1 MTSFRL
7 HNLILVAAC
16 SAACT
21 MANAAAITG
30 SLWAVSDPVAQN
42 AILANVPGTPPDV
55 TFQVNAPL
63 TFFSAGVSSV
73 NAWLLSGGAFNIVGS
88 PAALNRQFSPSL
100 VQFTGQVS
108 VTNGQTF
115 ALTHDDGLTLIIGG
129 TSVISAPGPSG
140 AAQLIGTYTG
150 PTGNFPF
157 TLVYGE
163 CCVGAAVLQ
172 VNLPFQPGTPTTSG
186 VPEPGTFAL
195 MAGGLA
201 VAVVA
206 RRKRLVG

>member
-1 MTSFRL
+1 MKFQRL
-7 HNLILVAAC
+7 RNLLLFTAC
-16 SAACT
+16 SMACST
-21 MANAAAITG
+21 ANAASITG
-30 SLWAVSDPVAQN
+30 SLWAVPDLVAQN
-42 AILANVPGTPPDV
+42 AILANVPGTPADV

-63 TFFSAGVSSV
+63 TFLTAGVSTV
-73 NAWLLSGGAFNIVGS
+73 NAWLLSGGAFNIVGT
-88 PAALNRQFSPSL
+88 PTALNKQFSPSL

-115 ALTHDDGLTLIIGG
+115 TVTHDDGLTLIIGG
-129 TSVISAPGPSG
+129 TSVISAAGPTG
-140 AAQLIGTYTG
+140 ATQSIATYSG

-157 TLVYGE
+157 TLVFGE

-172 VNLPFQPGTPTTSG
+172 VNLPFQPGSPTPG

-206 RRKRLVG
+206 RRKRLVR